1 MRKMYT
7 RRSGM
12 TLVEI
17 IFAFAIITTVLT
29 LAYGSAL
36 SAWRSASSANQRTQA
51 QYLAQ
56 QGLESIRAAREQNTF
71 RWSDFITAL
80 SATGGSFHMVL
91 RQSTGAESASSFVC
105 PAAAAPCTFEIRSGG
120 ITLNAIGSNL
130 DPSLAT
136 NSDATDYTL
145 VLQPDGY
152 YVLGDLATKRAGVPP
167 AGATNVKAV
176 VFNARVTW
184 TSASGTPNSSL
195 NSSTIISETE

>member
-1 MRKMYT
+1 MKKMHT
-7 RRSGM
+7 KRPGL

-36 SAWRSASSANQRTQA
+36 SAWRSAASANQRTQA

-80 SATGGSFHMVL
+80 SSTGGSFHMVL

-105 PAAAAPCTFEIRSGG
+105 PAGAEPCTFEIRANGVG
-120 ITLNAIGSNL
+120 LNAIGSNL
-130 DPSLAT
+130 DPALAT
-136 NSDATDYTL
+136 NSDSTDYTL
-145 VLQPDGY
+145 VLRPSGY
-152 YVLGDLATKRAGVPP
+152 YLPGDLAPRGGVPP

-176 VFNARVTW
+176 VFNAQVTW